1 MRAENRG
8 TESARRLTLID
19 TSAWILALRKGDSL
33 RAKDEV
39 DRQVLENRA
48 ATSGII
54 MLELLSG
61 TRTKREYQE
70 LKEDLGALIQL
81 ETPAKI
87 WERASHLAYAL
98 RRKGITV
105 PSTDI
110 LIITAIAMEN
120 GCILL
125 HADRHFDLI
134 AEQELAL
141 TPSDVRSLL
150 QEETVDSQESGVEK
164 R

>member
-54 MLELLSG
+54 ILELLSG

-98 RRKGITV
+98 KRKGITV

-110 LIITAIAMEN
+110 LITAIAMEN

-125 HADRHFDLI
+125 HGDRHFDLI

-150 QEETVDSQESGVEK
+150 QEETVGSREPKNSDV
-164 R
+164 